1 MKPERAETLP
11 ADDAPE
17 WCEGITRTTKMR
29 EDIIRLSHFSFYI
42 WEAGQPAQRHT
53 YKRLFLSN
61 DLQDDIIVNNDML
74 SAKIRS
80 GYRLQHNSEKCL
92 VLERQ

>member
-17 WCEGITRTTKMR
+17 RCEGITRTKKMR
-29 EDIIRLSHFSFYI
+29 EDIIRLSHFPFYI
-42 WEAGQPAQRHT
+42 SGKPGSRRKGNA
-53 YKRLFLSN
+53 YKRFFLSN

-74 SAKIRS
+74 SAKKRS
-80 GYRLQHNSEKCL
+80 GYRLQHNSEKC
-92 VLERQ
+92 